1 MKRPVAALAAAVAV
15 LVLAGCGSGGGSKAS
30 DGKVQVWTS
39 TDVWGS
45 VARYVG
51 GERAQVTSAITS
63 PSQDPH
69 DYESTARDKLAVR
82 KSAVA
87 VYNGGGYDDW
97 AQKLVTGDSGTTA
110 VDAVTV
116 SGLDHGHD
124 PSFNEHVFWSL
135 PTSIKVADVL
145 AADLAKAD
153 PAHAAYF
160 RANARSF
167 ATKIGALTTRA
178 RSIGVAHPH
187 LSALMTEPVVGYLLS
202 TAGIADGTPATYR
215 EQSEADS
222 VSAVALRAATTA
234 ISTKRVQLV
243 TLNAQTSDATSAV
256 LQNAADKVGVPVVQ
270 VYETFPA
277 GEHDYLNWV
286 LSCITTLQR
295 ALS

>member
-1 MKRPVAALAAAVAV
+1 MKRPLAVLAAAAV
-15 LVLAGCGSGGGSKAS
+15 LALAGCGSGGASRAS

-51 GERAQVTSAITS
+51 GEHAQVTSAITN

-82 KSAVA
+82 ASAVA

-110 VDAVTV
+110 VNAVTV
-116 SGLDHGHD
+116 SGLDHGKD

-135 PTSIKVADVL
+135 PTAVKVADTV

-167 ATKIGALTTRA
+167 ATKIGALTTSA
-178 RSIGVAHPH
+178 QAIGRAHPH
-187 LSALMTEPVVGYLLS
+187 LSALMTEPVVGYLLY
-202 TAGIADGTPATYR
+202 TVGIADGTPATYR

-243 TLNAQTSDATSAV
+243 TLNAQTSDATSTA
-256 LQNAADKVGVPVVQ
+256 LQRSADRVSVPVVQ
-270 VYETFPA
+270 VYETFPS
-277 GEHDYLNWV
+277 GEHDYLHWV
-286 LSCITTLQR
+286 RTCLTMLQR